1 MMTRLKYLVTEF
13 RFDIGRIYKK
23 NNKKY
28 IFLGYVEKDIKD
40 ALVKHYLSVKNRNFG
55 TVFTAKKDEYLY
67 YLIGFVLY
75 PYELVD
81 KPFDFNNVLLVY
93 GYDVSDI
100 EKTDVKIK
108 LKDNLTNIEYF
119 GSRLISGKEVDKY
132 WVHYLRRLKYENL
145 VPSVQGKVALFEL
158 MCIHKVDKPD
168 LAKGFL
174 YMNLHGIYFMTE
186 DGYYLLDKITTPANK
201 MTNYKAMMFYLL
213 CGLDKKRT
221 YRYREVN
228 SIEEQGLVVYHG

>member
-1 MMTRLKYLVTEF
+1 M
-13 RFDIGRIYKK
+13 
-23 NNKKY
+23 
-28 IFLGYVEKDIKD
+28 
-40 ALVKHYLSVKNRNFG
+40 
-55 TVFTAKKDEYLY
+55 
-67 YLIGFVLY
+67 
-75 PYELVD
+75 
-81 KPFDFNNVLLVY
+81 
-93 GYDVSDI
+93 
-100 EKTDVKIK
+100 
-108 LKDNLTNIEYF
+108 
-119 GSRLISGKEVDKY
+119 DKY

-145 VPSVQGKVALFEL
+145 VPSVTGKVALFEL

-186 DGYYLLDKITTPANK
+186 DGCYLLDKITSPANK

-213 CGLDKKRT
+213 CGLDKNRT